1 MTRLTSLAVCSLLLF
16 TLGGC
21 EASNAALDVGAELGG
36 AEDLGP
42 GSVVWTPRL
51 AGQDVLVNDS
61 SYVLGPETLAVFVGE
76 ALSVE
81 LELRQP
87 EAFALRAGL
96 MPENAIFTPLPAGA
110 LVEWQPT
117 IEDVGTHDFM
127 MLVVDADEPNLVIA
141 QELFVVDVLPR
152 FKFIEYGF

>member
-1 MTRLTSLAVCSLLLF
+1 MTRLTSLAFCSLFFLAVV
-16 TLGGC
+16 GC
-21 EASNAALDVGAELGG
+21 EAPGAVPDVGAESGG
-36 AEDLGP
+36 TEDLDP
-42 GSVVWTPRL
+42 GDVVWTPRID
-51 AGQDVLVNDS
+51 GQDVLVDDS
-61 SYVLGPETLAVFVGE
+61 SYVLGPETLSIFVGE
-76 ALSVE
+76 ALSIE
-81 LELRQP
+81 LELREP

-96 MPENAIFTPLPAGA
+96 MPENAIFTPMPAGA

-117 IEDVGTHDFM
+117 TEDVGTHDFM